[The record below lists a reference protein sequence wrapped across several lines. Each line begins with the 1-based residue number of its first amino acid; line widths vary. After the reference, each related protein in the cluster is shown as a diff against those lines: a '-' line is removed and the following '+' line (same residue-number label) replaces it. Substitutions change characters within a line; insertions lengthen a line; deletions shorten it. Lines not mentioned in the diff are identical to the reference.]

1 VSATVSGLGSGTV
14 YHYGVDATDS
24 GGSRTSDQFA
34 LVVTRPDGTVFHR
47 AGTPSA
53 PLTLAGGNIS
63 VQSR

>member
-1 VSATVSGLGSGTV
+1 LGIRFGDGIGCRRIAARPRSSHT
-14 YHYGVDATDS
+14 
-24 GGSRTSDQFA
+24 RDQFA

-63 VQSR
+63 VNSR